1 MKNRGLAFKL
11 MVFILASSAC
21 IFSAAFSY
29 NYYSSKKTVIRD
41 VEENARNLARSTVYR
56 IESVLQGVEKVPLN
70 MASVIGRYPY
80 GVVDIF
86 HLVQSAVANNP
97 EVYGSIIAYEPY
109 NYEPDTEYFAPYCY
123 RGSNG
128 SIKSEVLGGEDYRYF
143 VMDWYQIP
151 KLLKE
156 VVWSEPYYDEG
167 GGNIVM
173 ATVSVPFYKEA
184 DGEKDFQGIV
194 TADISL
200 SWLTEILSSVTIYR
214 TGYAFVITRNG
225 VFVTYPDNGFIM
237 RKSIF
242 SIAEENADRNL
253 RDIGRDMIAGR
264 EDFIPLVDFASGKK
278 SWMYYAP
285 LPSNGWSVGVI
296 FPEDELYADVW
307 DLGKEVVIIGL
318 IGFLFLFFTV
328 AMISQTITRP
338 LRFLDATTH
347 EIAKGNLDI
356 ELPEPRSND
365 EIGRLTRSFKEM
377 KSALKEYI
385 ANLAE
390 TTASKERM
398 ESELKIARTIQMS
411 FLPKRFPSL
420 PETEVVEVFAT
431 LEPAREIGGD
441 LYDFFFLD
449 RDHLFFVVGDVS
461 GKGIPAAL
469 FMAVSKTLL
478 KGVTELGM
486 EPSEVLERVNAEL
499 CIDNESMMFVTVFC
513 AVLDLRT
520 GELRYSNGGHVP
532 PVLLREGGEPVWVEI
547 PPGVFLGTFDDA
559 RYKTGT
565 LSLIPGDTIL
575 VYTDGVSEAMDAR
588 RELYTGARLMTA
600 LRSVPDGSPE
610 TVVREVLE
618 SVRDYSSGEPQADD
632 ITILAVRFK
641 AFKT

>member
-21 IFSAAFSY
+21 IYIAAFSY

-56 IESVLQGVEKVPLN
+56 IESVLKGVEKVPVN

-97 EVYGSIIAYEPY
+97 ELYGAIIAYEPY

-128 SIKSEVLGGEDYRYF
+128 TIKSEVLGGEDYRYF

-200 SWLTEILSSVTIYR
+200 SWLTEIVSSVTIYR

-264 EDFIPLVDFASGKK
+264 EDFIPLVDFTSGKK

-285 LPSNGWSVGVI
+285 LPSNGWSIGVI

-532 PVLLREGGEPVWVEI
+532 PVLLRKGGEPVWVEL

-559 RYKTGT
+559 RYKTGALT
-565 LSLIPGDTIL
+565 LIPGDTIL

-600 LRSVPDGSPE
+600 LRSVSDGSPE

>member
-56 IESVLQGVEKVPLN
+56 IESVLQGVEKVPVN

-167 GGNIVM
+167 GGNIIM

-200 SWLTEILSSVTIYR
+200 SWLTEIVSSVTIHR

-225 VFVTYPDNGFIM
+225 VFVTYPDSGFIM

-285 LPSNGWSVGVI
+285 LPSNGWSIGVI

-318 IGFLFLFFTV
+318 VGFLFLFFTV

-347 EIAKGNLDI
+347 EIARGNLDI

-532 PVLLREGGEPVWVEI
+532 PVLLREGREPVWVEI

-559 RYKTGT
+559 RYKTGALT
-565 LSLIPGDTIL
+565 LIPGDTIL

-588 RELYTGARLMTA
+588 RELYTGARLMTT
-600 LRSVPDGSPE
+600 LRSVSDGSPE

-618 SVRDYSSGEPQADD
+618 SVLEYSSGEPQADD

>member
-56 IESVLQGVEKVPLN
+56 IESVLQGVEKVPVN
-70 MASVIGRYPY
+70 MASVVGRYPY

-167 GGNIVM
+167 GGNIIM

-200 SWLTEILSSVTIYR
+200 SWLTEIVSSVTIHR

-285 LPSNGWSVGVI
+285 LPSNGWSIGVI

-318 IGFLFLFFTV
+318 VGFLFLFFTV

-532 PVLLREGGEPVWVEI
+532 PVLLREGGEPAWVEI

-565 LSLIPGDTIL
+565 LTLIPGDTIL

-588 RELYTGARLMTA
+588 RELYTGARLMTT
-600 LRSVPDGSPE
+600 LRSVSDGSPG

>member
-97 EVYGSIIAYEPY
+97 EVYGAIIAYEPY

-173 ATVSVPFYKEA
+173 ATVSVPFYREA

-200 SWLTEILSSVTIYR
+200 SWLTEIVSSVTIHR

-264 EDFIPLVDFASGKK
+264 ENFIPLVDFASGKK

-285 LPSNGWSVGVI
+285 LPSNGWSIGVI

-318 IGFLFLFFTV
+318 VGFLFLFFTV

-532 PVLLREGGEPVWVEI
+532 PVLLREGGEPAWVEI

-588 RELYTGARLMTA
+588 RELYTGARLMTT
-600 LRSVPDGSPE
+600 LRSVSDGSPE

>member
-56 IESVLQGVEKVPLN
+56 IESVLQGVEKVPVN
-70 MASVIGRYPY
+70 MASVVGRYPY

-128 SIKSEVLGGEDYRYF
+128 NIKSEVLGGEDYRYF

-167 GGNIVM
+167 GGNIIM

-200 SWLTEILSSVTIYR
+200 SWLTEIVSSVTIHR

-285 LPSNGWSVGVI
+285 LPSNGWSIGVI

-318 IGFLFLFFTV
+318 VGFLFLFFTV

-532 PVLLREGGEPVWVEI
+532 PVLLREGGEPAWVEI

-565 LSLIPGDTIL
+565 LTLIPGDTIL

-588 RELYTGARLMTA
+588 RELYTGARLMTT
-600 LRSVPDGSPE
+600 LRSVSDGSPG